1 MLLISALNCI
11 KQSRNMF
18 KIISK
23 WSKKWENDAMRQ
35 KRRKPFITNT
45 CLLKSRADIKQLLSW
60 AWPWMCWCFN
70 RPPRATQH
78 MVYEM
83 SNKHMTQGRKPTP
96 GCSYL
101 ILTSYYWQSMGG
113 IFLLDVLWTDLVNNI
128 SVLGVWLLADV
139 KVLDLAHV
147 RKCSRTCLTSSLLP
161 TPGCSSEIKSSLFHQ
176 EGFQGVSH
184 RNTKAFWFVFC
195 CFLIFLMIIYYAFSG
210 WCHY

>member
-1 MLLISALNCI
+1 MLLISAINGI
-11 KQSRNMF
+11 TQSRNIF

-23 WSKKWENDAMRQ
+23 WSKKGEDDAMRQ

-45 CLLKSRADIKQLLSW
+45 CLLKCSADIKQLLSW

-83 SNKHMTQGRKPTP
+83 SSKHMTHLRKPTP

-101 ILTSYYWQSMGG
+101 IFTSYYCQSMRG
-113 IFLLDVLWTDLVNNI
+113 IFLLDVLWTDLVNNV
-128 SVLGVWLLADV
+128 SVLGVLLLADV
-139 KVLDLAHV
+139 KVPDLAHV
-147 RKCSRTCLTSSLLP
+147 EKCSRTCLTPSLLP
-161 TPGCSSEIKSSLFHQ
+161 TLGCSSEIKSCLFHQ

-195 CFLIFLMIIYYAFSG
+195 TYTWVYLKIVS
-210 WCHY
+210 